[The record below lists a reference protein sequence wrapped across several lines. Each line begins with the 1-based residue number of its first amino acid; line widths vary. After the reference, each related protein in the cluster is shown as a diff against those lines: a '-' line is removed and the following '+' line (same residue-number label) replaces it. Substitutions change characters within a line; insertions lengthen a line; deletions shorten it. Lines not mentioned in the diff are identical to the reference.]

1 MDNIGFKILAISDED
16 LTLYSS
22 WASIFSLLIS
32 IISLLYVRSIRANIV
47 KFRRKQRL
55 RQLIEEING
64 IPIDAI
70 PLSTA
75 SISKLDSLKKNVPA
89 GLFARFSARGRSAM
103 DIHKHIADKDLSAL
117 KSD

>member
-47 KFRRKQRL
+47 KFRRKQ
-55 RQLIEEING
+55 
-64 IPIDAI
+64 
-70 PLSTA
+70 
-75 SISKLDSLKKNVPA
+75 
-89 GLFARFSARGRSAM
+89 
-103 DIHKHIADKDLSAL
+103 
-117 KSD
+117 